1 MMVNDDVLMER
12 GYHRYPPE
20 PDERFVTDRFQK
32 RFDDKIGKKY
42 FIDAIKYE
50 AFVHPYTKEVS
61 PPNYEFMVYF
71 IDAKTEGAVRIL
83 LYAGWDDIEEV
94 EKRVEQLF
102 QTGLFAYYEKWE
114 DV

>member
-12 GYHRYPPE
+12 GYYRYPPE
-20 PDERFVTDRFQK
+20 PEERFVTDCFQK
-32 RFDDKIGKKY
+32 RFDDEIGKKY

-50 AFVHPYTKEVS
+50 AFVHPYTKEVF

-71 IDAKTEGAVRIL
+71 VDAKTKGAVRIL
-83 LYAGWDDIEEV
+83 LYAGWYDIEEV
-94 EKRVEQLF
+94 ENRVEQLF